1 VTRIVDMELR
11 RFGGVRRTE
20 LLSPLPGDVIAAIA
34 AQGLQ
39 APEVA
44 SDRIL
49 EMLLGVERVE

>member
-1 VTRIVDMELR
+1 
-11 RFGGVRRTE
+11 VRRTE
-20 LLSPLPGDVIAAIA
+20 LLAPLPEDVVAAIA

-49 EMLLGVERVE
+49 ETLLGVERVE